1 MRAGAGYPFHYAARA
16 YTESLVRV
24 KSTNRWF
31 QLTFRYRT
39 ADGEDNYHVL
49 ERSDKLKQFKFIKF
63 YL

>member
-1 MRAGAGYPFHYAARA
+1 MRARAGYSLVDLARG
-16 YTESLVRV
+16 YTESLMKV

-31 QLTFRYRT
+31 QLTFRYRS
-39 ADGEDNYHVL
+39 AEGEDNYHVL